1 MQMNFYLLPLWG
13 CGVFLVTGEILRA
26 AASLFVLLFGIFSCS
41 LLRVALIKGAHG
53 PQEAACGWGDR
64 SPQSSI
70 SSSIL
75 VCDSSAKKK
84 KKQNKK

>member
-84 KKQNKK
+84 KTK